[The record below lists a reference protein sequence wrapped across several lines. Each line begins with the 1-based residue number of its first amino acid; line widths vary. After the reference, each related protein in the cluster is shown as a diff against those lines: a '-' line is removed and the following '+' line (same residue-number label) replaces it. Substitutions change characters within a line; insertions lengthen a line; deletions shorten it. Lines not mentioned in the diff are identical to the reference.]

1 MSKFLTFLDS
11 LDLKWLLPLALLLGA
26 APWPFEPQPH
36 LVQKFLMFQA
46 GTLSKPI
53 DIFDVFW
60 HGGPIAL
67 TLVKVCR
74 VLYLRTRPEKTE
86 EADD

>member
-1 MSKFLTFLDS
+1 MSKFLDS
-11 LDLKWLLPLALLLGA
+11 LSLTWLIPLVLLLGA

-36 LVQKFLMFQA
+36 LVQKALMFQA

-60 HGGPIAL
+60 HGGPILL
-67 TLVKVCR
+67 TLVKVGR
-74 VLYLRTRPEKTE
+74 VVYLRVSDKPQET
-86 EADD
+86 DD